1 MREPLSGWRGDEPG
15 KPEVWWHPPLRLSV
29 NPHASPVPWGGAWFG
44 ADGAGMVWLPFGGD
58 AETVRDAQLA
68 AEDAARAMVADMAAA
83 LGGSVTW
90 AAEGGE

>member
-1 MREPLSGWRGDEPG
+1 MGSREPLSGWVELWHRGKNLKQG
-15 KPEVWWHPPLRLSV
+15 GVTLEVSRDGYWKARANNNGPRGVLLRAVPPTAL
-29 NPHASPVPWGGAWFG
+29 
-44 ADGAGMVWLPFGGD
+44 
-58 AETVRDAQLA
+58 TAQLA